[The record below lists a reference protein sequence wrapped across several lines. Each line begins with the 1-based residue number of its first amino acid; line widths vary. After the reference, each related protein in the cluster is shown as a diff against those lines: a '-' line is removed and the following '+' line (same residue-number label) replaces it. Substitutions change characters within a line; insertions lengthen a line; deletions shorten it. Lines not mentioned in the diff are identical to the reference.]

1 MHHTHRKYLVHLRNG
16 KSRRFT
22 PAFSSFVKK
31 SNSSKPVL
39 EFFYVDGLRPL
50 SSTFLIEANSL
61 TLFQAL
67 KTLPFNGA
75 VMDKKLLPAVSGD
88 KSITF
93 FVIEP
98 LHSTF
103 RHVLDPFANDES
115 SRWCVTSELLQN
127 GSAEAKDRFS

>member
-1 MHHTHRKYLVHLRNG
+1 L
-16 KSRRFT
+16 F
-22 PAFSSFVKK
+22 
-31 SNSSKPVL
+31 
-39 EFFYVDGLRPL
+39 
-50 SSTFLIEANSL
+50 

-75 VMDKKLLPAVSGD
+75 VMDKKLLSAVSGD

-103 RHVLDPFANDES
+103 RHVLDPFTNDES

-127 GSAEAKDRFS
+127 RSAEAKDRFS